1 MFNGIDFL
9 TSTKV
14 IEIEFIDELSSR
26 SRMDGMVVNWLIE
39 SYFLRKKEA
48 FPTQALAY
56 SLNSPEKTPTH
67 TGEQSCFKFP
77 SSTI

>member
-26 SRMDGMVVNWLIE
+26 SRMDGMVVN
-39 SYFLRKKEA
+39 
-48 FPTQALAY
+48 
-56 SLNSPEKTPTH
+56 
-67 TGEQSCFKFP
+67 
-77 SSTI
+77 